1 MKNLKNKFS
10 SKSNNLE
17 EFYIKNGYLLIKS
30 PVNKKLLDKISKSF
44 QVQFKKLKKNK
55 DIHLICNK
63 IMEDFE
69 NSNLYQELIFDKELI
84 NLMIRMIGKDLCVL
98 NYSALWINTPTNKNP
113 VLKKNDHVDA
123 WTGTGVDTVFVKVFL
138 TDCDDFNGMSV
149 YPGTH
154 LHGLYPVKNRS
165 LNLPHNIS
173 LPKKINLS
181 NAKKGDILIWHPLL
195 VHATTGQSKNKTRIS
210 MTLRYKSTE
219 GDFTSQE
226 KALGYK
232 TISVGLNNI
241 IKRYIGNDYLSPFRV
256 YGGAAAID
264 KRLSKVYNK
273 KYFQKFLK

>member
-1 MKNLKNKFS
+1 M
-10 SKSNNLE
+10 
-17 EFYIKNGYLLIKS
+17 IKS
-30 PVNKKLLDKISKSF
+30 PLNKKLLSKISKNF
-44 QVQFKKLKKNK
+44 QAKFKKNKNK

-63 IMEDFE
+63 MMEDFE
-69 NSNLYQELIFDKELI
+69 NSSLYQELIFDKELV
-84 NLMIRMIGKDLCVL
+84 NLMIRMIGKDLCAL
-98 NYSALWINTPTNKNP
+98 NYTALWINTPTNKNP

-123 WTGTGVDTVFVKVFL
+123 WTGTGVDTIFVKLFL
-138 TDCDDFNGMSV
+138 TDCDDYNGMSV

-154 LHGLYPVKNRS
+154 LHGLYPVKNRT
-165 LNLPHNIS
+165 LNLPDNVN

-226 KALGYK
+226 KAIGYK
-232 TISVGLNNI
+232 TVSVGLNNI

-256 YGGAAAID
+256 YGGVAAID
-264 KRLSKVYNK
+264 KRTSRLYNK
-273 KYFQKFLK
+273 KYFQKYLK